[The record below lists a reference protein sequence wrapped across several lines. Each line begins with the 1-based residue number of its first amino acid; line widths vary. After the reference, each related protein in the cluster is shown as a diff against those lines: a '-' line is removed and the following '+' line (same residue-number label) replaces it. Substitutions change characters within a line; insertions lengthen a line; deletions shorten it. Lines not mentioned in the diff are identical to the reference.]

1 MIFRN
6 GKLVTQVFKTI
17 LKGRD
22 LRIYDSNGFIL
33 RDINQ
38 TVLNFKKETVNPTP
52 MQINLQFPTP
62 RI

>member
-38 TVLNFKKETVNPTP
+38 TVLNFKKETDKK
-52 MQINLQFPTP
+52 IGA
-62 RI
+62 IYKGS